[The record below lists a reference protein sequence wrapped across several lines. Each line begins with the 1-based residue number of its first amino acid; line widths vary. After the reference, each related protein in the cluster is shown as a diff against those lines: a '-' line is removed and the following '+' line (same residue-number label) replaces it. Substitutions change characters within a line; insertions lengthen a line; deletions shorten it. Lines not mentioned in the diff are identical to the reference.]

1 MSRVRMLLHFGVKP
15 YLVFDGDYL
24 PSKSGTEKS
33 RAARRRESKS
43 TGLELLRMGK
53 TAQAQQELQKSVD
66 VTPEMARQ
74 LIDELRRA
82 KVDFIVAPYEAD
94 AQLAY
99 LEKKGII
106 DGILSEDSDLL
117 VFGAKVLV
125 TKLDQYGDCV
135 VIRRDDF
142 TLCKDIS
149 MMGWSDAEFRWMA
162 ILSGCDYLP
171 GIEKMG
177 LKTAHRFLRKH
188 KTVERLVRAVQFD
201 GKMKVPPDYLDAFKK
216 AEEAFLYQW
225 AFCPTSRELVNLN
238 EPEDGV
244 DVHALPHIG
253 KHVDSDTA
261 RKVAQGYLHPH
272 SKELLVPLA
281 NVRREPSLRRT
292 VHATPEL
299 KKHQSIESFFKPRR
313 TPLAELDPNSF
324 TPSPSQQRL
333 LEQQQQQSWS
343 AEPIVSRPVMTRA
356 LTDIS
361 RSQPAR
367 RAISDM
373 LPSSRSKSPKRQRLC
388 SDTSIALAMGA
399 STMTAK
405 SKFFSPKT
413 FDSPS
418 VARSNRAKVNSQE
431 QINIWSDDSI
441 EEAMSQIPDLSTEQ
455 PSQPRSQR
463 FSMFH
468 DVAKSA
474 SQSQQAD
481 SRTTTST
488 ASSLLSTATSQ
499 AETPATETESQST
512 VSYPNLSAS
521 MAELRS
527 KFTFNSQPSPLPSP
541 TDQHE
546 ETIPCSSPPQH
557 HNIVSHNHDQ
567 EPETDIT
574 EEDWASAA
582 RAPIKPLPPSLELG
596 LFASNRAAN
605 IAKADSC
612 ATAARASPTSSRS
625 RTWTA
630 GTPIIFS
637 PSRPQAHKGSEDLLV
652 PDSEGDD
659 EGDVLE
665 EELEKPKFGI
675 NLGQFA
681 FTG

>member
-1 MSRVRMLLHFGVKP
+1 M
-15 YLVFDGDYL
+15 
-24 PSKSGTEKS
+24 
-33 RAARRRESKS
+33 
-43 TGLELLRMGK
+43 
-53 TAQAQQELQKSVD
+53 
-66 VTPEMARQ
+66 
-74 LIDELRRA
+74 
-82 KVDFIVAPYEAD
+82 
-94 AQLAY
+94 
-99 LEKKGII
+99 
-106 DGILSEDSDLL
+106 
-117 VFGAKVLV
+117 
-125 TKLDQYGDCV
+125 KL
-135 VIRRDDF
+135 
-142 TLCKDIS
+142 
-149 MMGWSDAEFRWMA
+149 
-162 ILSGCDYLP
+162 
-171 GIEKMG
+171 
-177 LKTAHRFLRKH
+177 
-188 KTVERLVRAVQFD
+188 
-201 GKMKVPPDYLDAFKK
+201 PPDYLDAFKE

-238 EPEDGV
+238 EPEEGV

-272 SKELLVPLA
+272 SKELLVPLS

-343 AEPIVSRPVMTRA
+343 AEPIASRPVVTRA
-356 LTDIS
+356 LTDIT

-388 SDTSIALAMGA
+388 SDSSIALAMGA

-405 SKFFSPKT
+405 SKFFAPRTS
-413 FDSPS
+413 DSPS
-418 VARSNRAKVNSQE
+418 VARSNRAKLNSQE

-441 EEAMSQIPDLSTEQ
+441 EEALSQIPDLSTQE
-455 PSQPRSQR
+455 PSQNLSKKLNI
-463 FSMFH
+463 FH
-468 DVAKSA
+468 DGDRSA
-474 SQSQQAD
+474 SESQQVD
-481 SRTTTST
+481 SQTTTST
-488 ASSLLSTATSQ
+488 ASTLVSTATSQ

-512 VSYPNLSAS
+512 VFSAGLSAS
-521 MAELRS
+521 ISDLRS
-527 KFTFNSQPSPLPSP
+527 RFTFNSQPSPPLPSDIP
-541 TDQHE
+541 E

-557 HNIVSHNHDQ
+557 HVTTEHNNDR
-567 EPETDIT
+567 EPDTDIT
-574 EEDWASAA
+574 EEDWASVA

-596 LFASNRAAN
+596 LFARRTAS
-605 IAKADSC
+605 IDKAE
-612 ATAARASPTSSRS
+612 
-625 RTWTA
+625 
-630 GTPIIFS
+630 I
-637 PSRPQAHKGSEDLLV
+637 KGSEDLLV

-665 EELEKPKFGI
+665 EEVEVEKPRFGI

>member
-1 MSRVRMLLHFGVKP
+1 MLIHFGVKP

-33 RAARRRESKS
+33 RAARRRESKNA
-43 TGLELLRMGK
+43 GLELLRMGK

-82 KVDFIVAPYEAD
+82 KVDFVVAPYEAD

-117 VFGAKVLV
+117 VFGAKCLV

-142 TLCKDIS
+142 TSCKDIS
-149 MMGWSDAEFRWMA
+149 MVGWSDAEFRWMA

-177 LKTAHRFLRKH
+177 LKTAYRFLRKH

-201 GKMKVPPDYLDAFKK
+201 GKMKVPPDYLDAFQK

-238 EPEDGV
+238 EPEEGV
-244 DVHALPHIG
+244 DVHSLPHIG

-272 SKELLVPLA
+272 SKELLVSLA
-281 NVRREPSLRRT
+281 NPRRESSLRRT

-324 TPSPSQQRL
+324 SPSPSQQRL

-343 AEPIVSRPVMTRA
+343 AEPVASRPVVSRA
-356 LTDIS
+356 LTDIT

-373 LPSSRSKSPKRQRLC
+373 LPNGRSKSPKRQRLC
-388 SDTSIALAMGA
+388 SDSSIALAMGA

-405 SKFFSPKT
+405 SPFFSPRNL
-413 FDSPS
+413 DSPS
-418 VARSNRAKVNSQE
+418 VARSNRAKINSQE
-431 QINIWSDDSI
+431 KINIWSDDSI
-441 EEAMSQIPDLSTEQ
+441 EEAMSQIPDLSTQE
-455 PSQPRSQR
+455 PSESK
-463 FSMFH
+463 SKKLNIFH
-468 DVAKSA
+468 DIKGSN
-474 SQSQQAD
+474 SQSQHVDSQA
-481 SRTTTST
+481 TTST
-488 ASSLLSTATSQ
+488 ESTLVSTETSQ
-499 AETPATETESQST
+499 AETLATDIDSQST
-512 VSYPNLSAS
+512 IFSAGLSAS
-521 MAELRS
+521 ISDLRS
-527 KFTFNSQPSPLPSP
+527 KFTFNSQPSPPLPADDMLED
-541 TDQHE
+541 TV
-546 ETIPCSSPPQH
+546 PCSSPPQQPTTITEH
-557 HNIVSHNHDQ
+557 INDQ
-567 EPETDIT
+567 EHDTDIT
-574 EEDWASAA
+574 EEDWTSAA

-596 LFASNRAAN
+596 LFATKKVTEMDES
-605 IAKADSC
+605 KV
-612 ATAARASPTSSRS
+612 
-625 RTWTA
+625 
-630 GTPIIFS
+630 
-637 PSRPQAHKGSEDLLV
+637 KGSEDLLV
-652 PDSEGDD
+652 PDSEGETGEED
-659 EGDVLE
+659 EGE
-665 EELEKPKFGI
+665 PQRPRFGI

-681 FTG
+681 FNG